1 MADTRQQAHIP
12 FALQEAV
19 VQACGTVFWYKDP
32 LKAMLSRAGVPR
44 PLIAAHSDA
53 AKFLMVRQI
62 LAELDSR
69 GEPGARVQHQIVR
82 ELAAMRTVQD
92 PDNREAGLNA
102 LADLRAV
109 AIEHGVIEDKGA
121 TPADDGAN
129 RRRAAAADNERVA
142 EARRKGLGELHKQY
156 TAMVTRPD
164 EAQRRGYD
172 LQDLLAG
179 LFRLHD
185 IPYHPPYRKGTVEET
200 DGFFTFQSF
209 DYLMEARWREKPP
222 PIADLRAFSGK
233 VTAKLQSTRGLFL
246 SIAGFR
252 AEVVDEAAPLSNLI
266 LMDGEELAVIM
277 EGRISLIGALQ
288 LKLDKAAQQGNLY
301 YSVARQT

>member
-1 MADTRQQAHIP
+1 MTEFRQQAHVP
-12 FALQEAV
+12 FALQEAI

-32 LKAMLSRAGVPR
+32 LKQMLTRAGVSR
-44 PLIAAHSDA
+44 PLISAHADA

-62 LAELDSR
+62 LAELDKR
-69 GEPGARVQHQIVR
+69 GEAGTRVQHQIVR

-92 PDNREAGLNA
+92 PDNREAGLKA
-102 LADLRAV
+102 LADLRAI
-109 AIEHGVIEDKGA
+109 AIEHGVIEDKA
-121 TPADDGAN
+121 AKPADEGAK
-129 RRRAAAADNERVA
+129 RRRAAAADTERVA

-156 TAMVTRPD
+156 AAMVTRMD
-164 EAQRRGYD
+164 ETQRRGYD

-179 LFRLHD
+179 LFQLHD

-209 DYLMEARWREKPP
+209 DYLIEARWREKPP
-222 PIADLRAFSGK
+222 AIADLRAFSGK

-252 AEVVDEAAPLSNLI
+252 AEVVNEAAPVSNLI
-266 LMDGEELAVIM
+266 LMDGEELAVIL
-277 EGRISLIGALQ
+277 EGRISLVAALQ
-288 LKLDKAAQQGNLY
+288 LKLDKAAQQGKLY
-301 YSVARQT
+301 YSVARQA